1 MPPLDPQAVV
11 DRIREAVGPVAEP
24 VALHQP
30 WLHGREWD
38 LVKDCLD
45 SGWVSSVGAYVG
57 RFEEALSASLDGA
70 HVVAVVNGTAA
81 LHVCLRLVGVLP
93 GDEVIIPAL
102 TFVATANAV
111 AYCGAVPHF
120 ADVDE
125 RSLGLDPQ
133 KLDQY
138 LRQIGRRE
146 NGNLRNAVTGR
157 RISAV
162 VPMHTF
168 GHPVDMDPLLRVAQE
183 WGLAVVE
190 DAAESLGSTYK
201 GKPTGIFGTVSAISF
216 NGNKIVTTGAG
227 GAIVTNDKEL
237 AARARHLTTTAKQA
251 HPWAFMH
258 DEVGFNYRL
267 ANLNAALGVAQLE
280 LLPEHVAR
288 KRLLAQRYI
297 DAFSDLGGA
306 SLFRERDFARSN
318 YWLNCLVLD
327 QPDIALRDSI
337 LRLTNAAGIMTRPVW
352 EPLHRLTPYREGPA
366 MDLSTSE
373 SLAQRIVNLP
383 SSPHLTKDYSLRD
396 D

>member
-1 MPPLDPQAVV
+1 MLPLDPQAVV
-11 DRIREAVGPVAEP
+11 ERIREVIGPVAEP

-45 SGWVSSVGAYVG
+45 SGWVSSVGGYVG
-57 RFEEALSASLDGA
+57 RFEEALSASLGGV

-81 LHVCLRLVGVLP
+81 LHVCLKLVGVLP
-93 GDEVIIPAL
+93 DDEVIVPAL
-102 TFVATANAV
+102 SFVATANAV

-120 ADVDE
+120 ADVAPH
-125 RSLGLDPQ
+125 SLGIDPQ
-133 KLDQY
+133 KLDRH
-138 LRQIGRRE
+138 LRQIGRRS
-146 NGNLRNAVTGR
+146 NGSLWNSMTGR

-168 GHPVDMDPLLRVAQE
+168 GHPVDMDPFLRVAQE
-183 WGLAVVE
+183 WGLPVVE
-190 DAAESLGSTYK
+190 DAAESLGSSYK
-201 GKPTGIFGTVSAISF
+201 GRPTGSFGAVSAISF

-227 GAIVTNDKEL
+227 GAIVTNDKAL
-237 AARARHLTTTAKQA
+237 ADRARHVTTTAKQA
-251 HPWAFMH
+251 HPWAFVH
-258 DEVGFNYRL
+258 DETGFNYRL

-297 DAFSDLGGA
+297 DAFSSLEGA
-306 SLFRERDFARSN
+306 SIFRERKFARSN

-327 QPDIALRDSI
+327 RPDAGLRDEI
-337 LRLTNAAGIMTRPVW
+337 LRLTNAAGLMTRPVW
-352 EPLHRLTPYREGPA
+352 EPLHGLAPYRGAPA
-366 MDLSTSE
+366 MDLATSE
-373 SLAQRIVNLP
+373 SLAQRIINLP
-383 SSPHLTKDYSLRD
+383 SSPHLTGNLALHD